1 MTDKL
6 AVSCDCAKCG
16 TTMQNESI
24 LSNDE
29 YRCRIHF
36 KCYKCGNEVVVN
48 RWWFTK
54 KIHPK
59 MRMSEKQKSQNE
71 KISTPKDR
79 KVNKNART
87 L

>member
-1 MTDKL
+1 MTLEHDMNKL
-6 AVSCDCAKCG
+6 GVTCDCAKCG
-16 TTMQNESI
+16 MTMQNESI

-54 KIHPK
+54 K
-59 MRMSEKQKSQNE
+59 
-71 KISTPKDR
+71 
-79 KVNKNART
+79 
-87 L
+87 